1 MTMVGS
7 GAYGSVRSASSPCW
21 VRAPVAKD
29 PARQQVDDLEQH
41 PASQPSRRPACWR
54 SGRSATRSSI
64 RAAHDRPGDRSPPM
78 ICTAARRFRPG
89 TRPRWPRPA
98 LPLPPSRTSGGGC
111 PSCARP
117 APPASSCATH
127 PSEVR
132 GSGPGADAPLRRNAR
147 CSHKSRRRRR
157 AVPRPRPRWP
167 YRAALSTPARCR
179 ARCPGRA
186 LASLGRRA
194 EPRLVQRPGQPRCEV
209 SQRPRCC
216 PRVVRRRHDHRRSLP
231 GPARRN
237 RTVPVDDEPAQ
248 HRCQITRRM
257 SRDDPQNS
265 GR

>member
-132 GSGPGADAPLRRNAR
+132 GSGPGADACVGTRGAPTRAGDVGVQCLARDPAGHTARRF
-147 CSHKSRRRRR
+147 
-157 AVPRPRPRWP
+157 PRPH
-167 YRAALSTPARCR
+167 
-179 ARCPGRA
+179 G
-186 LASLGRRA
+186 
-194 EPRLVQRPGQPRCEV
+194 
-209 SQRPRCC
+209 
-216 PRVVRRRHDHRRSLP
+216 VVRDVQDELWRR
-231 GPARRN
+231 
-237 RTVPVDDEPAQ
+237 
-248 HRCQITRRM
+248 
-257 SRDDPQNS
+257 
-265 GR
+265 

>member
-132 GSGPGADAPLRRNAR
+132 GSGPGADAPAPA
-147 CSHKSRRRRR
+147 SER
-157 AVPRPRPRWP
+157 AVLPQEQATSACSASPETPLAIPRG
-167 YRAALSTPARCR
+167 AFHA
-179 ARCPGRA
+179 
-186 LASLGRRA
+186 
-194 EPRLVQRPGQPRCEV
+194 
-209 SQRPRCC
+209 
-216 PRVVRRRHDHRRSLP
+216 
-231 GPARRN
+231 
-237 RTVPVDDEPAQ
+237 RTVSCA
-248 HRCQITRRM
+248 M
-257 SRDDPQNS
+257 SRTS
-265 GR
+265 FGVAR